1 MTYNSRLRAGA
12 AFASLL
18 CPLPAALAAPPNI
31 AVQAGRWNVDYGD
44 LRCSLSR
51 RLGGPESPILTLTS
65 YLGRDEPEM
74 VLIRDGSEPLPDLPS
89 RVEVVLSPGGQVEQG
104 NSRRWREHSDR
115 ILRISDLR
123 EGFIDRFAASNSIT
137 LRAGGRPLA
146 TMRTPGAAAAVAAL
160 RACNQDLLR
169 SWRVPDPS
177 TYSRPARIRSGSL
190 SHYDYPEAAIR
201 EDRQGTVVAR
211 LRVSPEGR
219 VTECTPVVSSGHRVL
234 DEQTCNVIPRRLR
247 YDPALGADARP
258 TEAIVV
264 STVVWRL
271 PVD

>member
-1 MTYNSRLRAGA
+1 MTCNSRLRAGA

-51 RLGGPESPILTLTS
+51 RLGGPESPILGLTS

-74 VLIRDGSEPLPDLPS
+74 VLIRDGSEPLPDLPN
-89 RVEVVLSPGGQVEQG
+89 RVEVVLSPGGQVEHG
-104 NSRRWREHSDR
+104 NSRPWQQHSNR

-123 EGFIDRFAASNSIT
+123 EGFIDRFAASTSVT

-169 SWRVPDPS
+169 SWRIPDPS
-177 TYSRPARIRSGSL
+177 TYSSPAQIRSGGIT
-190 SHYDYPEAAIR
+190 SHDYPEAAIR
-201 EDRQGTVVAR
+201 EGQQGTVVTR
-211 LRVSPEGR
+211 LTVSPEGR
-219 VTECTPVVSSGHRVL
+219 VTQCTPVVSSGYRVL
-234 DEQTCNVIPRRLR
+234 DEQSCNVILRRLR
-247 YDPALGADARP
+247 YDPALGGDARP
-258 TEAIVV
+258 TEAVV
-264 STVVWRL
+264 VQTILWRL
-271 PVD
+271 PVG